1 MFWDSSN
8 YSSHNNLCEY
18 VCTIET
24 GCKSGVDHISSII
37 LNSTSNK
44 KVQTEKIE
52 TGCKSGLDDDS
63 CGGNNQIEQAVILSD
78 LVIFM
83 IFDDYLTLRQV
94 VLILIALS
102 RFLFWKMSTGKFNLH
117 VSFSLGSFVSDKN
130 I

>member
-8 YSSHNNLCEY
+8 YSLHNNLCEY

-52 TGCKSGLDDDS
+52 TGCKSGLHDES
-63 CGGNNQIEQAVILSD
+63 CEENYKMGQAVILF
-78 LVIFM
+78 VEVVFM
-83 IFDDYLTLRQV
+83 ISMMT
-94 VLILIALS
+94 IL
-102 RFLFWKMSTGKFNLH
+102 H
-117 VSFSLGSFVSDKN
+117 
-130 I
+130 